1 MTPSVDQLS
10 LPESLSIADPEIA
23 AAIDAESLRQH
34 STLEMIASENF
45 VSDAIREAV
54 GSVFTN
60 KYAEGYPGKR
70 YYGGCVNADVV
81 ETLAIERAKQLFG
94 ADHVNVQPHSG
105 AQANMAVFFATLK
118 PGDTIL
124 GMDLAHGGHLTHG
137 SKVNFS
143 GTFYNVV
150 HYGVRREDELLDYDD
165 LESKAREHRPKMIIA
180 GASAYPRQIDF
191 ERISAVAKEIGAVF
205 LCDVAHYSGLIA
217 AGLYGSPVPHAD
229 FVTTTTHKTLRGPR
243 SGIAMCRSEFAKA
256 LDKWVFPGSQGGPLV
271 HVIAGKAVCFG
282 EALRPSFRDYAAQVI
297 ANAKTLGKTL
307 TARGLRLVSGGTD
320 CHFVLVDLS
329 SLPISGKQAEHLLE
343 EAGVTCNKNMI
354 PYDSRKPME
363 SSGIR
368 LGTAALTTRGFGTE
382 EITQVGTWIADVLI
396 GSENEDLR
404 RQTRAAIQDLTSQYP
419 LHKSL

>member
-1 MTPSVDQLS
+1 
-10 LPESLSIADPEIA
+10 
-23 AAIDAESLRQH
+23 
-34 STLEMIASENF
+34 
-45 VSDAIREAV
+45 
-54 GSVFTN
+54 
-60 KYAEGYPGKR
+60 
-70 YYGGCVNADVV
+70 
-81 ETLAIERAKQLFG
+81 
-94 ADHVNVQPHSG
+94 
-105 AQANMAVFFATLK
+105 
-118 PGDTIL
+118 
-124 GMDLAHGGHLTHG
+124 
-137 SKVNFS
+137 
-143 GTFYNVV
+143 
-150 HYGVRREDELLDYDD
+150 
-165 LESKAREHRPKMIIA
+165 
-180 GASAYPRQIDF
+180 
-191 ERISAVAKEIGAVF
+191 
-205 LCDVAHYSGLIA
+205 
-217 AGLYGSPVPHAD
+217 
-229 FVTTTTHKTLRGPR
+229 
-243 SGIAMCRSEFAKA
+243 
-256 LDKWVFPGSQGGPLV
+256 V